1 MDKCH
6 KPPLGEDVY
15 EEISLAQYKVHKTYR
30 AKLNPLFVS
39 PMTQWVTVVKGEPPL
54 PALPRRLGRILGEY
68 ACALFDAEA
77 SYYPA
82 SPELQTWLK
91 NLAESVAE
99 RVEERILDRS
109 LPEPFGDISLFQEAL
124 TYHATEEQM
133 RQTIREALKLRSACD
148 ESPGLG
154 GETAKCSLTT
164 LVTPIAPAG
173 VASRTEPKEP
183 VAQERGEKTAASIQ
197 PTSKTSGNQNKGA
210 IEIRELAPGVGL
222 PSVEMRKPAGTIARE
237 TRHAALAKGAPHREE
252 PIESKP
258 PSVENGAPQ
267 ESLPAADARTVAIGV
282 AQVSLADL
290 NAPVGKSLK
299 EVKNALLKL
308 GAPARKL
315 KDPRILEAADY
326 KIQNPRSTYK
336 EVSIKFFRT
345 PERADSIRSWANKRK
360 PPDGRE

>member
-39 PMTQWVTVVKGEPPL
+39 PVTQWVTVAKGEPPL
-54 PALPRRLGRILGEY
+54 PAMPKRLGRILGEY

-148 ESPGLG
+148 ESPGLV
-154 GETAKCSLTT
+154 GETAKCSLTA

-173 VASRTEPKEP
+173 VVNRTEAKEP
-183 VAQERGEKTAASIQ
+183 VAQA
-197 PTSKTSGNQNKGA
+197 PY
-210 IEIRELAPGVGL
+210 REV
-222 PSVEMRKPAGTIARE
+222 
-237 TRHAALAKGAPHREE
+237 
-252 PIESKP
+252 PIESKTP
-258 PSVENGAPQ
+258 NAENGPPQ
-267 ESLPAADARTVAIGV
+267 ESPPAADAHTVAIGV

-290 NAPVGKSLK
+290 NAPVGTSLK
-299 EVKNALLKL
+299 ELKNVLLKL

-326 KIQNPRSTYK
+326 KIKNPKSTYK

-345 PERADSIRSWANKRK
+345 PERADSIRSWANKRRSR
-360 PPDGRE
+360 DGRR